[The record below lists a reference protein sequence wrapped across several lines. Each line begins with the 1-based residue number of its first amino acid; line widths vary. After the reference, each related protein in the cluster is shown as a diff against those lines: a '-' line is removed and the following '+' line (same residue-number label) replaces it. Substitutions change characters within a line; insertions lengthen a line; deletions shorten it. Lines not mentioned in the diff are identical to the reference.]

1 MKKIMFN
8 DKFDLTK
15 AVFDYRKTQTRRLV
29 CSHGNDVI
37 RINGKRIPFYQLS
50 KYKESPMLSNKIFS
64 CGRFT
69 IGDIV
74 AVAQRYYDIAYKL
87 NTDFSHLPG
96 WNNKMFVK
104 AYLMPRHIEITNIRL
119 DHLQNIN
126 ESDCIA
132 EGIRREIRYGQV
144 RDYFWCSGL
153 DNSRYISAREAYADL
168 IDKICGK
175 GTWSSN
181 PLVFIYDFKLID

>member
-8 DKFDLTK
+8 DNYYLTK
-15 AVFDYRKTQTRRLV
+15 AVFDFRKTQTRRIV
-29 CSHGNDVI
+29 DSHDGFI
-37 RINGKRIPFYQLS
+37 KINGKRVPLSQLS
-50 KYKESPMLSNKIFS
+50 MDKGSPLISNKIFS
-64 CGRFT
+64 CGRYI

-74 AVAQRYYDIAYKL
+74 AIAQRYCDIAYKL
-87 NTDFSHLPG
+87 TSDFSQLPG
-96 WNNKMFVK
+96 WTNKMFVK
-104 AYLMPRHIEITNIRL
+104 AYLMPRHIQITNIRL
-119 DHLQNIN
+119 DRLQNIS

-132 EGIRREIRYGQV
+132 EGIRRDIQYGRV
-144 RDYFWCSGL
+144 RESFWCPGL
-153 DNSRYISAREAYADL
+153 DNLHYISARRAYADL